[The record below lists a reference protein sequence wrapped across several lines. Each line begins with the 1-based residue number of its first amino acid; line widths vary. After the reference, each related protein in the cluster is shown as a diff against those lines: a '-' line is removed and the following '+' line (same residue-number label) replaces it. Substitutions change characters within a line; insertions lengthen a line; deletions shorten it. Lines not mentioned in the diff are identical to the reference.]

1 LVEEKQIFLAKMQP
15 RIVYSEFRVR
25 QLIEQEEKTA
35 ELTHR
40 IESVEFEQDRYSTP
54 SGHKYTVL
62 GFAAKQGIQISAKDA
77 SSKGRRASYLCRQ
90 KGIDIERIHDPR
102 FGYVGLYPEDILLKV
117 FA

>member
-1 LVEEKQIFLAKMQP
+1 MGILARP
-15 RIVYSEFRVR
+15 IVPQQSG
-25 QLIEQEEKTA
+25 KG
-35 ELTHR
+35 
-40 IESVEFEQDRYSTP
+40 YSTP

-77 SSKGRRASYLCRQ
+77 STKGRRASYLCRQ

-102 FGYVGLYPEDILLKV
+102 FGYVALYPEDILLKV